1 MWIKRMVQEHIKDDI
16 PAILHKHY
24 AALRDGKENVS
35 ELARVCDLSRP
46 TVSQVHEEVGRRR
59 IYRLAKRLYF

>member
-1 MWIKRMVQEHIKDDI
+1 MWIKRMLQEHIKDDI

-35 ELARVCDLSRP
+35 ELARVCDLIRP
-46 TVSQVHEEVGRRR
+46 TVYKYLKLIMACVKVVRS
-59 IYRLAKRLYF
+59 Y